1 MAFSARRCRTSAVI
15 EPQNPEIASSAAA
28 MAMASSACCGAAESG
43 SATVAAV
50 SAARLVT
57 VAPGGS
63 ARVRDA
69 GTRPPTVASHH
80 CVTATG
86 VAPWLTRYA
95 SRVGRSTTSPAPVM
109 VGNALA
115 VATIFAGTV
124 RPLIVV
130 CTTLPTPALFT
141 LSNAVVAM
149 AGTAAGPV
157 AGADSVTCPAT
168 GSVMTGDAHGA
179 CDHCPKPGVNVSV
192 APPGARRQP
201 ATCGPPDGP
210 YMLLVASSETSC
222 GELAA
227 AVQVAG
233 VAPAM
238 VSVTGV
244 VSRFAG
250 SV

>member
-15 EPQNPEIASSAAA
+15 ETQKPEIASSAAA
-28 MAMASSACCGAAESG
+28 MAMASSACCWAAESG
-43 SATVAAV
+43 LATVAAGR
-50 SAARLVT
+50 AA
-57 VAPGGS
+57 
-63 ARVRDA
+63 
-69 GTRPPTVASHH
+69 
-80 CVTATG
+80 G
-86 VAPWLTRYA
+86 VAPWLSRYG
-95 SRVGRSTTSPAPVM
+95 SRVGRSTPSPAPGM

-115 VATIFAGTV
+115 GATIFAGTV

-168 GSVMTGDAHGA
+168 GSVMTGDAPGA
-179 CDHCPKPGVNVSV
+179 CDHSPKPGVNVSV